1 LSQLETSVRED
12 KLAIQINFNLIG
24 LLWNFQMAQR
34 EGRGPHPF
42 HRLQRKLHNKSVKI
56 SLTTIS
62 AKPKKTHKKMTAVI
76 TYNLVDV
83 THKELHHEQ
92 Q

>member
-1 LSQLETSVRED
+1 
-12 KLAIQINFNLIG
+12 
-24 LLWNFQMAQR
+24 MAQR
-34 EGRGPHPF
+34 EGGGPHPF

-56 SLTTIS
+56 SLATIS
-62 AKPKKTHKKMTAVI
+62 AKPKKTYKMTAVI

>member
-1 LSQLETSVRED
+1 LETSVRED

-34 EGRGPHPF
+34 EGHGLHPF
-42 HRLQRKLHNKSVKI
+42 HRLQRKLHTKSVKI
-56 SLTTIS
+56 SLTTIL
-62 AKPKKTHKKMTAVI
+62 AKPKKHTQKMTAVT